1 MPDRTPNIRLT
12 FRNGGWV
19 LAMAG
24 AAVVGIT
31 AWAMLPAVLRLSDH
45 APGDNST
52 IESYEFDLSN
62 LRMTRETI
70 VPAMQHRNM
79 APVLNEP
86 EILSP
91 EQALERN
98 SVHLN
103 PYLVSNDLVVG
114 ITINGESR
122 AYPLHVLH
130 VHEIINDV
138 LGNQPI
144 AVTWHWPSGHV
155 AVFGREVGGN
165 KMQFANSGLAGNG
178 GMLIYD
184 KQETIGGEQ
193 LFSTIL
199 GKSISGTEVQLNT
212 IAHDVVSWQTWNEMH
227 PESTVIAS
235 IKDLKKRYRKG
246 DPKIYFL
253 TNTIYFPSSPMP
265 TDGTDP
271 KTAVVVIPTK
281 TGNVVLSIPQLLE
294 QADDNG
300 VVQVNVSGTEINISV
315 NQSPLY
321 AIVRDDKGSVVQSQ
335 RSLWFAWY
343 GNHPSDTITTP

>member
-1 MPDRTPNIRLT
+1 
-12 FRNGGWV
+12 
-19 LAMAG
+19 MAG
-24 AAVVGIT
+24 AAVIGIT
-31 AWAMLPAVLRLSDH
+31 TWAILPAVLRLTDH
-45 APGDNST
+45 APGDNTT

-62 LRMTRETI
+62 LQIARETI

-79 APVLNEP
+79 APVLNTP

-91 EQALERN
+91 EQTLKRN

-103 PYLVSNDLVVG
+103 PYLVSSDLVVG
-114 ITINGESR
+114 ITVNGESR

-138 LGNQPI
+138 LGEEPI

-155 AVFGREVGGN
+155 AVYGRTINGRQME
-165 KMQFANSGLAGNG
+165 FANSGLAGNG
-178 GMLIYD
+178 GMLMYD
-184 KQETIGGEQ
+184 KQEVVGGEQ

-199 GKSISGTEVQLNT
+199 GTSISGTPVQLES
-212 IAHDVVSWQTWNEMH
+212 IAHDVVSWETWDKMH
-227 PESTVIAS
+227 PKSTVIAS

-271 KTAVVVIPTK
+271 KTTIIAIQASTGHVVY
-281 TGNVVLSIPQLLE
+281 SIPELLE
-294 QADDNG
+294 HVDENG
-300 VVQVNVSGTEINISV
+300 VVQVNIDGNKINISV
-315 NQSPLY
+315 NQAPLY
-321 AIVRDDKGSVVQSQ
+321 AMLRDDNGSVVQSH

-343 GNHPSDTITTP
+343 GNHPNDTITTP